1 MRRFL
6 AHPLS
11 AIAVNFAAFLGMRRA
26 TDLKST
32 GRLAA
37 LPRIL
42 FLILGAFTL
51 FPALAAGQVSTGNGP
66 LPVPPINANLYGVL
80 PSPAASDNSLAMQAA
95 IAAAAAIGA
104 AVSIPECG
112 TYSFTNPITGPTSA
126 PIPIPN
132 GMKIFAPGG
141 YQCVRF
147 QVSSSWTGTSPALI
161 DELGPTQGMSLPRF
175 SGQSG

>member
-42 FLILGAFTL
+42 FLGAFTL

-147 QVSSSWTGTSPALI
+147 QVSSSWTGTSPAT
-161 DELGPTQGMSLPRF
+161 GPTR
-175 SGQSG
+175 